1 MNSQEN
7 DNMVLKN
14 KTDTYNK
21 LQEKKIYFVE
31 IKRKQQVIYS

>member
-21 LQEKKIYFVE
+21 LQEKKIILLKSKE
-31 IKRKQQVIYS
+31 SSK